1 MGQEI
6 LRLPP
11 SKANARIHYG
21 KDQSQFGDIWV
32 PKAPGPHPTVLVVHG
47 GFWRNVFN
55 LDYTSHM
62 CEALARAGAAA
73 WNIEYRRL
81 GDPGGGWTGTFD
93 DMVRAA
99 EHLPQ
104 LAQRYNLDMNR
115 LVGAGHAAG
124 GHLMLWLAAQRVADL
139 RGVVGLAAISDL
151 KRAFALQIDG
161 GVVAKL
167 LGGTPVQVPQR
178 YAAASPIE
186 MLPISVQQRMIH
198 GTADNVVPFDM
209 SERFVKAS
217 SNAKLIPLSGGGHF
231 DPVDPR
237 SHYWPIVEKNI
248 LKWEF

>member
-1 MGQEI
+1 
-6 LRLPP
+6 
-11 SKANARIHYG
+11 
-21 KDQSQFGDIWV
+21 
-32 PKAPGPHPTVLVVHG
+32 
-47 GFWRNVFN
+47 
-55 LDYTSHM
+55 
-62 CEALARAGAAA
+62 
-73 WNIEYRRL
+73 
-81 GDPGGGWTGTFD
+81 
-93 DMVRAA
+93 MVRAA
-99 EHLPQ
+99 EYLPQ
-104 LAQRYNLDMNR
+104 LAQRYNLDLNR

-124 GHLMLWLAAQRVADL
+124 GHLILWLAAQRVADL

-167 LGGTPVQVPQR
+167 LGGTPVQAPQR

-186 MLPISVQQRMIH
+186 MLPISVPQRMIH

-217 SNAKLIPLSGGGHF
+217 SNAKLIALPGGGHF

-237 SHYWPIVEKNI
+237 SRYWPVVEKNI